1 MSTLLETTRPSVEGP
16 KKGYRYR
23 IYPSDE
29 QKVLLNSYIGADCQP
44 ALNDLSDSEKQ
55 ALQEEYRALRKKLA
69 NR

>member
-1 MSTLLETTRPSVEGP
+1 MPTSIQSIVAMRERFVAL
-16 KKGYRYR
+16 
-23 IYPSDE
+23 
-29 QKVLLNSYIGADCQP
+29 KVLLNSYIGADCQP